1 MPWGFRKEKTRAL
14 LCKSSESSRRDKM
27 SVVSSIHHP
36 PIPSFIF
43 PTNNYLL
50 RTYSVLPSLVLGT
63 GETSVDQKDMVSV
76 LMNSESNAGNK
87 PGNRQ
92 LWWKCAARGRTRWSD
107 SREPWVAGKVGILWV
122 KKKRT
127 SHSKWQQ
134 SYKGKQ
140 GKEKQKRE
148 LFGVIQNNT

>member
-1 MPWGFRKEKTRAL
+1 MSCPGDSEMNRPGH
-14 LCKSSESSRRDKM
+14 SSARVESRRRDKM

-63 GETSVDQKDMVSV
+63 GETTVDQKDMVSV
-76 LMNSESNAGNK
+76 LMNSESSVGDK

-92 LWWKCAARGRTRWSD
+92 L
-107 SREPWVAGKVGILWV
+107 
-122 KKKRT
+122 
-127 SHSKWQQ
+127 
-134 SYKGKQ
+134 
-140 GKEKQKRE
+140 
-148 LFGVIQNNT
+148 